1 LQCGRKPDFTNLLT
15 MEKHKFTAEY
25 ELRASPR
32 MLFPYF
38 TTPAGLAQWF
48 ADDVS
53 VNGGKIYNFTW
64 DGSPHYAKITAQR
77 LNKYVRFEFLDDN
90 QADAADP
97 NFIEFKLDMNE
108 MTQSSFLKVI
118 DYSDLNEAGDLQE
131 LWQNL
136 LTSLRETVGG

>member
-1 LQCGRKPDFTNLLT
+1 
-15 MEKHKFTAEY
+15 MEKHRFTAEY
-25 ELRASPR
+25 ELRASSR

-53 VNGGKIYNFTW
+53 INGGKIYNFTW

-77 LNKYVRFEFLDDN
+77 LNKYVRFEFLDDD
-90 QADAADP
+90 QRDADDP

-108 MTQSSFLKVI
+108 MTQSSFLKI
-118 DYSDLNEAGDLQE
+118 TDYSDANEAGDLHE
-131 LWQNL
+131 LWENL
-136 LTSLRETVGG
+136 MASLRETVGG

>member
-1 LQCGRKPDFTNLLT
+1 
-15 MEKHKFTAEY
+15 
-25 ELRASPR
+25 

-53 VNGGKIYNFTW
+53 INGGKIYNFTW

-90 QADAADP
+90 QRDAADP

-108 MTQSSFLKVI
+108 MTQSSFLKI
-118 DYSDLNEAGDLQE
+118 TDYSDTNEAGDLHE
-131 LWQNL
+131 LWENL
-136 LTSLRETVGG
+136 MASLRETVGG